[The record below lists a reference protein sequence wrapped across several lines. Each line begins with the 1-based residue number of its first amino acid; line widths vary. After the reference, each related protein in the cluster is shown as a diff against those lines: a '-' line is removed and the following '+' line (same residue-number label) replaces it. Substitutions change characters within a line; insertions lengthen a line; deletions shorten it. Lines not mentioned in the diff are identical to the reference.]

1 MLAEITPYFNK
12 SFKIIRLI
20 GFIILLLLLIQKV
33 KDHLL
38 RASIIHEA
46 FSRRGEIFHITD
58 NIKRISDKA
67 NKNINNYNIRG
78 SYKLVYEI
86 DVDCFVCLE
95 KLQRINFFVKK
106 AENIKDVSLLIITA
120 EKSLNYVE
128 YRVGQVLPSYDIW
141 VAQQEI
147 RKDAF
152 DIYLLDKNNKIVI
165 AGDFICYPFLEDE
178 YIKCLLKQ

>member
-1 MLAEITPYFNK
+1 MLGEITPYFNK

-20 GFIILLLLLIQKV
+20 GLIILLLLLIQKV

-38 RASIIHEA
+38 RAPIIHEA
-46 FSRRGEIFHITD
+46 FSRRGEIYHITD
-58 NIKRISDKA
+58 NIKRISNKA
-67 NKNINNYNIRG
+67 NKNINKNNITG

-106 AENIKDVSLLIITA
+106 AENIKDVWLLIITA

-152 DIYLLDKNNKIVI
+152 DIYLLDENNKIVI
-165 AGDFICYPFLEDE
+165 AGDFIYYPFLEDE
-178 YIKCLLKQ
+178 YIKCLLKP